1 MKLIINIFKYK
12 IKVFKAMRGDV
23 LILSIIN
30 SRTIV
35 SFLIYQY
42 YFIFE
47 FYYNYTNIDSGFKE
61 NCELNRI

>member
-12 IKVFKAMRGDV
+12 IKVSKAMRGDV

-30 SRTIV
+30 SGTIV